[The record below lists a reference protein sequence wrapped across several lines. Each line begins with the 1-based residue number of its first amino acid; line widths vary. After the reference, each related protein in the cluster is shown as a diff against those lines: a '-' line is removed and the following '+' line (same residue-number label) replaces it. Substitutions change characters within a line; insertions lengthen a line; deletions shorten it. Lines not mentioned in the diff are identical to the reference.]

1 MNRTTTLLLAAIV
14 VVATVPAVATA
25 ERTQSDLV
33 TVTVTVENEAG
44 TAVGNAELTATWSGG
59 NETVITR
66 SSGQALIDV
75 PRGADVDISVQS
87 DDYVRNTPYEI
98 DNVGQE
104 SVTITV
110 AEKGTAEVQVRNG
123 NGVPVNNAV
132 VQLFHD
138 GETVVNA
145 RTNSNG
151 VHQSGTIEQGEYTL
165 RALKSGYE
173 SNGTTF
179 EVDGD
184 VSITTR
190 IQTGSVLATFEV
202 RDDHFDPAEPVEG
215 ASISIPAIPT
225 STTTLADG
233 EATASVPVNSDL
245 EVRITKDGY
254 ETVNETLDVGEQDTS
269 PDATTRKTE
278 APNMA
283 ISDAQVLV
291 NGSIRVTLTNEY
303 GTPQEDVPVTLD
315 SEQVGETDESGELE
329 IRIADPGEH
338 TISAE
343 SEGLSDSSTVEAVRP
358 GGPTPEDTAT
368 DVETTDDESTT
379 SSGIGPGFTPV
390 AAVVAALLTALVLRR
405 RA

>member
-1 MNRTTTLLLAAIV
+1 MNRTTTLLLAVVV
-14 VVATVPAVATA
+14 VVAAVPAVATA
-25 ERTQSDLV
+25 GTTQSDLV
-33 TVTVTVENEAG
+33 TLTVTVENEAG
-44 TAVGNAELTATWSGG
+44 MAVGGAELTATWDDG
-59 NETVITR
+59 NRTATTA
-66 SSGQALIDV
+66 SNGQALIDV
-75 PRGADVDISVQS
+75 PQGADVDISVQS
-87 DDYVRNTPYEI
+87 DEYVRNTPYEV
-98 DNVGQE
+98 DSVGQE

-110 AEKGTAEVQVRNG
+110 AEKGTAEVQVRDG

-165 RALKSGYE
+165 RAFKSGYE

-179 EVDGD
+179 DVDGD

-190 IQTGSVLATFEV
+190 IQTGSVIATFEV

-254 ETVNETLDVGEQDTS
+254 ETVNETLEVGERDTS
-269 PDATTRKTE
+269 LDATIRKTE
-278 APNMA
+278 ALNMA
-283 ISDAQVLV
+283 ISDAQILA
-291 NGSIRVTLTNEY
+291 NGSIRITLTNEY
-303 GTPQEDVPVTLD
+303 GTPQEGVPVMLD
-315 SEQVGETDESGELE
+315 GEQVGETDESGELE
-329 IRIADPGEH
+329 VRIADPGEH

-368 DVETTDDESTT
+368 EVETTDDESTT

-390 AAVVAALLTALVLRR
+390 AAVVAALLAVLVLRR

>member
-98 DNVGQE
+98 DNVGQNTA
-104 SVTITV
+104 TIPV
-110 AEKGTAEVQVRNG
+110 AHKGTADVHARTK

-145 RTNSNG
+145 RTNSDG

-254 ETVNETLDVGEQDTS
+254 ETVNETLEVGEQDTS
-269 PDATTRKTE
+269 LDATIRKTE
-278 APNMA
+278 ALNMA

-303 GTPQEDVPVTLD
+303 GTPQEGVPVTLD
-315 SEQVGETDESGELE
+315 GEQVGETDESGELE

-343 SEGLSDSSTVEAVRP
+343 SEGLSDSSTVEAIRP

-368 DVETTDDESTT
+368 EAETTDDESTT

-390 AAVVAALLTALVLRR
+390 AAVVAGLLTALVLRR

>member
-110 AEKGTAEVQVRNG
+110 AEKGTAEVQVRDG

-145 RTNSNG
+145 RTNSDG

-254 ETVNETLDVGEQDTS
+254 ETVNETLEVGEQDTS
-269 PDATTRKTE
+269 LDATIRKTE
-278 APNMA
+278 ALNMA

-379 SSGIGPGFTPV
+379 PSGIGPGFTPV

>member
-1 MNRTTTLLLAAIV
+1 MNRTTTLLLAVVV
-14 VVATVPAVATA
+14 VVAAVPAVTTA

-33 TVTVTVENEAG
+33 TLTVTVENEADM
-44 TAVGNAELTATWSGG
+44 AVGGATLTASWDGG
-59 NETVITR
+59 NRTATTA
-66 SSGQALIDV
+66 SNGQALIDV

-87 DDYVRNTPYEI
+87 DEYVRNTPYEV

-104 SVTITV
+104 SVTVTV
-110 AEKGTAEVQVRNG
+110 AEKGTAEVQVRDG
-123 NGVPVNNAV
+123 SGVPVNNAI

-165 RALKSGYE
+165 RAFKSGYK
-173 SNGTTF
+173 SNGTTID
-179 EVDGD
+179 VDGD

-190 IQTGSVLATFEV
+190 IQTGSVIATFEV

-245 EVRITKDGY
+245 KVSITKEGY
-254 ETVNETLDVGEQDTS
+254 ETVNETLEVDERDTS
-269 PDATTRKTE
+269 LDATIRKTE
-278 APNMA
+278 ALNMA
-283 ISDAQVLV
+283 ISDAQILA

-303 GTPQEDVPVTLD
+303 GTPQEGVPVTLD
-315 SEQVGETDESGELE
+315 GEEVGETDESGELE

-358 GGPTPEDTAT
+358 GGPTTEDTAT
-368 DVETTDDESTT
+368 EVETTDDESTT

-390 AAVVAALLTALVLRR
+390 AAVVAALLAALVLRR

>member
-145 RTNSNG
+145 RTNSDG

-254 ETVNETLDVGEQDTS
+254 ETVNETLEVGEQDTS
-269 PDATTRKTE
+269 LDATIRKTE
-278 APNMA
+278 ALNMA

-343 SEGLSDSSTVEAVRP
+343 SEGLSDSSTVEAIRP